1 VLAQFVVGK
10 VDLADVLFLIAFI
23 LACVV
28 LVLRAVATPRPVDGV
43 LMAAWAA
50 LLALAFFVL

>member
-1 VLAQFVVGK
+1 VVGK
-10 VDLADVLFLIAFI
+10 VDLADVLFLVAFI

-28 LVLRAVATPRPVDGV
+28 FVLRAVVRPIPVDGV

-50 LLALAFFVL
+50 LIALAWFVV

>member
-1 VLAQFVVGK
+1 MFAQLVVGK
-10 VDLADVLFLIAFI
+10 VDLADVLFLVAFI

-28 LVLRAVATPRPVDGV
+28 FVLRAVVRPIPVDGV

-50 LLALAFFVL
+50 LIALAWFVV

>member
-1 VLAQFVVGK
+1 VIAQLVVGK
-10 VDLADVLFLIAFI
+10 IDLADVLFLVAFI
-23 LACVV
+23 LGCVV
-28 LVLRAVATPRPVDGV
+28 FVLRLVAMPRAVDGV

>member
-1 VLAQFVVGK
+1 VIAQLVVGK
-10 VDLADVLFLIAFI
+10 IDLADVLFLVAFI
-23 LACVV
+23 VACVV
-28 LVLRAVATPRPVDGV
+28 FVLRLVAMPRVVDGV